1 MIAPRTF
8 ASINDRNVPVHRRE
22 FLAMF
27 TSTTFGLLALQFSD
41 ISLSS
46 PALAEAFYAAGYR
59 DGKRRE
65 IDTVKYFLA
74 VRKLSAKETGLIPVQ
89 NDVHSVVQNPKHL
102 QMLVGVAK
110 DQDQLTVFPSISD
123 FKDQVLV
130 KASLGMMFSGH
141 GCFNHDGSIFVTSE
155 TDPKAETGLLCI
167 RDGRTLKVIDIIP
180 SGGVYP
186 HEIKFLDQDKVL
198 AVANGGFE
206 FKNTNFCFIDMSTH
220 KVIESHAPP
229 KLGPGVRHFA
239 MNDHGEF
246 LAGSWSRYG
255 NAESK
260 AEPAAEM
267 MFGKR
272 GVQGKLSISAPDAE
286 LAKKFK
292 GQASQYL
299 SILWHKP
306 TNSVIATVTSA
317 DVVVIS
323 DMSSG
328 KVKQVLQKKNPTG
341 SAVCLDENLVVISD
355 GGGKL
360 QFLDMKTLDWKHSL
374 EIDGTKLTGSHMTI
388 VHPV

>member
-1 MIAPRTF
+1 MIAQRTF
-8 ASINDRNVPVHRRE
+8 AFVNDRNVAIDRRK
-22 FLAMF
+22 FLATITNSF
-27 TSTTFGLLALQFSD
+27 FGLLALQVSD
-41 ISLSS
+41 ISWSS

-65 IDTVKYFLA
+65 VDTVKYFLA
-74 VRKLSAKETGLIPVQ
+74 VRKLSAKETELIPVQ

-123 FKDQVLV
+123 FKDKVLV
-130 KASLGMMFSGH
+130 KASPGMMFSGH
-141 GCFNHDGSIFVTSE
+141 GCFNLDGSIFVTSE
-155 TDPKAETGLLCI
+155 TDPKTETGLLCI
-167 RDGRTLKVIDIIP
+167 RDGRTLKVLDIIP

-186 HEIKFLDQDKVL
+186 HEMKFLDQDKVL

-229 KLGPGVRHFA
+229 KSGPGVRHFA
-239 MNDHGEF
+239 MSDQGEF
-246 LAGSWSRYG
+246 LTGSWSRYG
-255 NAESK
+255 SSESK
-260 AEPAAEM
+260 MEPAAEL

-272 GVQGKLSISAPDAE
+272 GIQGHLSISAPDAE

-323 DMSSG
+323 DMSTG

-341 SAVCLDENLVVISD
+341 SAICSDENLVVISD
-355 GGGKL
+355 GSGKL
-360 QFLDMKTLDWKHSL
+360 QFLDMISLDWRHSL
-374 EIDGTKLTGSHMTI
+374 EIENTRLTGSHMTI
-388 VHPV
+388 VRPA